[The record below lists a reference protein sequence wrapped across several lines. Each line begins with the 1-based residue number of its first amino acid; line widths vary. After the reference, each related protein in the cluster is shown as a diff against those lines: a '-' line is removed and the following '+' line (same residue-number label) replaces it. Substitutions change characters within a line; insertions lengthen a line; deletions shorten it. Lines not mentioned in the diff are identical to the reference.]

1 MLRLN
6 LVHSLDE
13 YIFRPIKKSFFFFFE
28 IRERKYNNE
37 PKKGYSAGAWQPG
50 KKKYRDEAEKPIQK
64 RANGEIQEKTQSLTL
79 CCIEMLILSQQSHF
93 IL

>member
-6 LVHSLDE
+6 LVQSLAE
-13 YIFRPIKKSFFFFFE
+13 YIFRPIKRGFFIYFFFE

-50 KKKYRDEAEKPIQK
+50 KKNTGMRPRNQYK
-64 RANGEIQEKTQSLTL
+64 REPMERYKKKLRV
-79 CCIEMLILSQQSHF
+79 
-93 IL
+93 

>member
-13 YIFRPIKKSFFFFFE
+13 YIFRPIKKSFFFFGE

-50 KKKYRDEAEKPIQK
+50 KKNTGMRPRNQYK
-64 RANGEIQEKTQSLTL
+64 REPMERYKKKLRV
-79 CCIEMLILSQQSHF
+79 
-93 IL
+93 

>member
-13 YIFRPIKKSFFFFFE
+13 YIFRPIKKSFFFFFGE

-50 KKKYRDEAEKPIQK
+50 KKKKTGMRPRNQYK
-64 RANGEIQEKTQSLTL
+64 REPMERYKKKLRV
-79 CCIEMLILSQQSHF
+79 
-93 IL
+93 